1 MAIIRPGVSP
11 AGTLESA
18 ASLTV
23 VESQPRR
30 TPRWGST
37 TSVVW
42 LPEVIVPLA
51 TITALPCETSSAPVT
66 LAAASGF
73 LLSSATMAMGAA
85 SVATA
90 FGSGA
95 VCAHKIGAAI
105 RAASNKQKI
114 ISVHDFTSRGKTLN
128 QIGRAHV

>member
-11 AGTLESA
+11 VGTLESA

-23 VESQPRR
+23 VEAQTRN
-30 TPRWGST
+30 TPRWGNT

-73 LLSSATMAMGAA
+73 FVSSETMAIGAA
-85 SVATA
+85 SVAA
-90 FGSGA
+90 AGVAAGWGA
-95 VCAHKIGAAI
+95 GADCAQSEY
-105 RAASNKQKI
+105 AASTRIPAEVKRKA
-114 ISVHDFTSRGKTLN
+114 GLM
-128 QIGRAHV
+128 